1 MLYLHV
7 ISSNMK
13 KNLLLYIFCA
23 LIISSCVNK
32 RDLSQNTVV
41 AHILSQPDGLHP
53 YNNNSVMRS
62 YIFAY
67 TQKTLLG
74 LDMESLEYFPDL
86 IKEMPTSSDDNKTFF
101 FELKDN
107 ITWDDGSKLTGKDIE
122 FSTKIMLCHLTN
134 NSQIRPIYNSV
145 IESVNVDPSNPLKFN
160 MRALD
165 VNWTAKTIL
174 GGIYI
179 QQKSH
184 WDPTG
189 IFDNI
194 TFDQLLSRTFEETE
208 EIVDWFNKFNHADNG
223 FKPENLKGLGP
234 YFVDEWEPSQY
245 IILSRKDSTNKNW
258 DNTSNSSR
266 NSGSFKINWWGE
278 NDSSVYNQQYP
289 EKIIFKVIKEDA
301 SSYLALKNQEIDVTT
316 NIGTVK
322 LMKLQEREYFN
333 NNYDSDFLN
342 RYGISYI
349 GLNMK
354 PDGIKFKPFFVDQ
367 RVRRAVA
374 YMIPIDEII
383 EVMMHG
389 KATRQTANISPL
401 KKTYNDTLKLIP
413 LNIEKAK
420 KLLTEAGWIDTDG
433 DNIRDKMINGVKT
446 PFEFKFSYMSSPA
459 SKEVVLM
466 MKESMYKAG
475 IVAEPTPM
483 DFSLFYKNAGDHKF
497 DAMLAGWGNS
507 AAYSNPMQL
516 WHTSSWVNKGSN
528 FCGFGDTYSD
538 ALIEEANTTLDY
550 KTHRDALLKLQ
561 AKIYEDQPYV
571 FLYCSKRKFAMHK
584 RFDNRGMY
592 FEFPGVIMNNLKLNQ
607 NFVSNNTI
615 EKL

>member
-7 ISSNMK
+7 IFTNMNR
-13 KNLLLYIFCA
+13 NLILYLFCA
-23 LIISSCVNK
+23 LIITSCVNE

-41 AHILSQPDGLHP
+41 AHILSQPDGLHA

-62 YIFAY
+62 YIFSY

-74 LDMESLEYFPDL
+74 LDIESLEYVPSLLTDL
-86 IKEMPTSSDDNKTFF
+86 PTSSKDNKTFY

-107 ITWDDGSKLTGKDIE
+107 ITWDNGEKLTGEDVI

-145 IESVNVDPSNPLKFN
+145 IKSVDLDKENPLKFS
-160 MRALD
+160 MKALD
-165 VNWTAKTIL
+165 INWTAKTIL

-179 QQKSH
+179 QQKSY
-184 WDPTG
+184 WDPNG
-189 IFDNI
+189 ILDNI
-194 TFDQLLSRTFEETE
+194 SFDQILNRGFEETD
-208 EIVDWFNKFNHADNG
+208 EIANWFNDFNHADNG
-223 FKPENLKGLGP
+223 YKPENLKGLGP
-234 YFVDEWEPSQY
+234 YKVSEWEASQY
-245 IILSRKDSTNKNW
+245 ITLIRKE
-258 DNTSNSSR
+258 
-266 NSGSFKINWWGE
+266 NWWGI
-278 NDSSVYNQQYP
+278 NDSSLDNNAFP

-322 LMKLQEREYFN
+322 LMKLQERDYFN
-333 NNYDSDFLN
+333 NNYDSDFLD

-354 PDGIKFKPFFVDQ
+354 PDGIKHKPFFVDQ
-367 RVRRAVA
+367 KVRRAIA
-374 YMIPIDEII
+374 YMIPIDEIV

-389 KATRQTANISPL
+389 KASRQTSNISAL
-401 KKTYNDTLKLIP
+401 KKTYNDTLELIP
-413 LNIEKAK
+413 LDIEKAK
-420 KLLTEAGWIDTDG
+420 ALLAESGWIDTDG
-433 DNIRDKMINGVKT
+433 DNIRDKVINGVKT
-446 PFEFKFSYMSSPA
+446 PFSFKFSYMASPT
-459 SKEVVLM
+459 SKEIVMM

-497 DAMLAGWGNS
+497 DAMLAGWGSS

-528 FCGFGDTYSD
+528 FCGFGDAYSD

-550 KTHRDALLKLQ
+550 DTHRNALLKLQ

-571 FLYCSKRKFAMHK
+571 FLYITKRKFAIHK
-584 RFDNRGMY
+584 RFDNREMY
-592 FEFPGVIMNNLKLNQ
+592 FEFPGLRLNNLKLN
-607 NFVSNNTI
+607 SNYTTNNLI
-615 EKL
+615 EEI